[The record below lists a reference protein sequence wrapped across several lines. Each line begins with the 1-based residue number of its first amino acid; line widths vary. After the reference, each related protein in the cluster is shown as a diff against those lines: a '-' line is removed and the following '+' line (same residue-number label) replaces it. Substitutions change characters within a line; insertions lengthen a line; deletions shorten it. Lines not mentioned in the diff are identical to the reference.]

1 MLIVVVD
8 LVCRITEDCLVDD
21 VVVLMFTVVLCTV
34 GAGTL
39 SIILPVGDT
48 LETRLFPPSYRRERR
63 AT

>member
-8 LVCRITEDCLVDD
+8 LVCRLTEDCLVDD
-21 VVVLMFTVVLCTV
+21 IVVLMFTIVLCTV

-39 SIILPVGDT
+39 SIILPV
-48 LETRLFPPSYRRERR
+48 YRRERR